1 MFTDRSVLCPSCNKL
16 CTGAKSGTKGDA
28 PVGMTSIVLDTPTWV
43 AITVQCSHV
52 RILNIAKHHSARMSW
67 LTIHT
72 CMCMRNA
79 LLIKNI
85 FNSRWHFHH
94 N

>member
-1 MFTDRSVLCPSCNKL
+1 MFTDQSVLCPSCNKL

-52 RILNIAKHHSARMSW
+52 RILNIAKHHSA
-67 LTIHT
+67 
-72 CMCMRNA
+72 
-79 LLIKNI
+79 
-85 FNSRWHFHH
+85 
-94 N
+94 